1 MVMMLHTQA
10 RVAPPKRS
18 AAHRGST
25 ATALLERRI
34 HRLTSHIEGALSRE
48 ILPKVSEGRLVPDQA
63 EIERLA
69 RLAIG
74 GHPDALLASVR
85 ARRQLGDS
93 AESLCLVTLTTVAR
107 ELGDWWKQD
116 RCGFVE
122 VTLGMLALQTVL
134 RDLAPSL
141 ASGPVGSQ
149 RRTALMLPMPGEQHS
164 FGISMV
170 AEFFRAGGW
179 HVAQD
184 AGVTEADLRRRVGR
198 EWFGVV
204 ALSCGVSERLPALPG
219 LIAAIRAHSFNPD
232 VAVMVGGAAFHDD
245 AARAAGAGAD
255 ATGGDAAEALARA
268 EGLMNLMASPP

>member
-1 MVMMLHTQA
+1 MLHTQA

-18 AAHRGST
+18 APHRGSN

-34 HRLTSHIEGALSRE
+34 LRLTSHIETALSRE
-48 ILPKVSEGRLVPDQA
+48 ILPRIGEARQVADQSEV
-63 EIERLA
+63 ERLA
-69 RLAIG
+69 RLAIAG
-74 GHPDALLASVR
+74 NAEGLLGSVR
-85 ARRQLGDS
+85 AKRQQGDS

-122 VTLGMLALQTVL
+122 VTLGMLALQSVL
-134 RDLAPSL
+134 HDLAPSL
-141 ASGPVGSQ
+141 AGGPLGSQ
-149 RRTALMLPMPGEQHS
+149 RRSALMLPMPGEQHS
-164 FGISMV
+164 FGIAMV

-184 AGVTEADLRRRVGR
+184 CGGTEKDLHRRVSR

-219 LIAAIRAHSFNPD
+219 LIASIRTHSFNPD
-232 VAVMVGGAAFHDD
+232 VAVMVGGAAFQDD
-245 AARAAGAGAD
+245 AAKAAMAGAD
-255 ATGGDAAEALARA
+255 ATADDAAGALARA
-268 EGLMNLMASPP
+268 EGLVSLMAAHS